1 MREMWEK
8 RTSSERI
15 ALFVRKA
22 GSGRFVLQINK
33 QVIDEPLE
41 EILSIEGDINM
52 AIWLHDC
59 LQEIFAQYIDDA
71 RIPNEI
77 RYGVGRRFQWLK

>member
-1 MREMWEK
+1 MREMWEI
-8 RTSSERI
+8 RTASERT
-15 ALFVRKA
+15 ALFFRKT
-22 GSGRFVLQINK
+22 GTGKFLLQINK
-33 QVIDEPLE
+33 TTTDEPSE
-41 EILSIEGDINM
+41 KILGIEGDINM

-59 LQEIFAQYIDDA
+59 LQEIFAQYVDDA